1 MRQTLQKTNSTH
13 YDRYPNVFSVASD
26 LATFKCS
33 TEDKAKLNIL
43 SFGCSYGEEVKCLE
57 EKYFK
62 GHNIEGVD
70 ISEECIKQCKLLGLN
85 SNFYTISDFLQ
96 LKKEYDFVF
105 AMSVLCTM
113 LHDKKEAPLDFNL
126 FDQTCYDIDDQTC
139 YDIDRLIK
147 VGGYFIDYNSN
158 YYFLDSEVGYKY
170 IPISNYRID
179 KSNEQVIKYKKDGLT
194 EIQDNNICIFK
205 KIKK

>member
-1 MRQTLQKTNSTH
+1 MLKKLQSTNATH
-13 YDRYPNVFSVASD
+13 YDRYPDVFSVASD

-33 TEDKAKLNIL
+33 AEDKSKLDIL

-70 ISEECIKQCKLLGLN
+70 INEECIKQCKSLGLN
-85 SNFYTISDFLQ
+85 SNFYTVSDFLK

-105 AMSVLCTM
+105 AMSVLCDM
-113 LHDKKEAPLDFNL
+113 LHDKKEPPLDFKL
-126 FDQTCYDIDDQTC
+126 FDQTCYDINK
-139 YDIDRLIK
+139 IIK

-158 YYFLDSEVGYKY
+158 YYFLDSYIGNKY
-170 IPISNYRID
+170 IPISNYKIE
-179 KSNEQVIKYKKDGLT
+179 KSNEQVIKYKKDGIT
-194 EIQDNNICIFK
+194 EIKDNNICIFK

>member
-1 MRQTLQKTNSTH
+1 MYQILQKTNATH

-26 LATFKCS
+26 LATIKCV
-33 TEDKAKLNIL
+33 TENKSKLYVL
-43 SFGCSYGEEVKCLE
+43 SFGCSYGDEVKCFE

-62 GHNIEGVD
+62 GHDIYGVD
-70 ISEECIKQCKLLGLN
+70 INTECIEKCKQLN
-85 SNFYTISDFLQ
+85 LSSKFYTQKEFSKI
-96 LKKEYDFVF
+96 KKQYDFIF

-113 LHDKKEAPLDFNL
+113 FHDKKESPLDFNL
-126 FDQTCYDIDDQTC
+126 FDQTCYDIDK
-139 YDIDRLIK
+139 LVK

-158 YYFLDSEVGYKY
+158 YYFLDSQVGNKY

-179 KSNEQVIKYKKDGLT
+179 KSNEQVIKYKKDGIT
-194 EIQDNNICIFK
+194 EVQDNNICIFK